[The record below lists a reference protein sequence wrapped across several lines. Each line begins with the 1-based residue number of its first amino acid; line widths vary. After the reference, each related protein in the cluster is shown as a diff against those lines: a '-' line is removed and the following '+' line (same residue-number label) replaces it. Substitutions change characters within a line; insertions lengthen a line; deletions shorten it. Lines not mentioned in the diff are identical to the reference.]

1 MIKCF
6 KVDKIEINNLVRKN
20 IIVGLLNEKIKID
33 GVDCLLNKKLLEG

>member
-1 MIKCF
+1 MIIFF
-6 KVDKIEINNLVRKN
+6 KADKVEITNLVKKN